1 MIDPVAI
8 SSIIISSI
16 VAISVLI
23 ARTHLRHIFCCGC
36 IESDCADNNNN
47 NHHLDPDIIEMN
59 NIIENKNNRDFNN
72 NIKKYIENTI
82 TV

>member
-16 VAISVLI
+16 IGISILI
-23 ARTHLRHIFCCGC
+23 ARTHLKHIFCCGC
-36 IESDCADNNNN
+36 VESDCADNNNN
-47 NHHLDPDIIEMN
+47 LDPDIIEMN
-59 NIIENKNNRDFNN
+59 NIIENKNNRELNN
-72 NIKKYIENTI
+72 NIKKYVENTI